1 MKLSIKKIL
10 CILAITLLTICL
22 SFQKKG
28 KNMKNANTKNKKSNK
43 SNKFHKNRQVNIVSD
58 RTGFGSDVGVLVR
71 KNPTVFVDNKYGLA
85 RLESPQQFNSFS
97 NSNTSN
103 LPNVGGYGKTA
114 EIVNPTILFHS
125 NSPATIVKTQPAH
138 LGYRNEKSTITSFN
152 KQTGRVETHDVVN
165 KTPIMGEIES
175 VHTVHVD
182 SVKPYD
188 LQYRRFRKPRTVV
201 RDNGEMEFQ
210 RNERFVNE

>member
-1 MKLSIKKIL
+1 MKFFTSKIT
-10 CILAITLLTICL
+10 CFTIVILVAFVI
-22 SFQKKG
+22 SSEKKG
-28 KNMKNANTKNKKSNK
+28 KNLKTHSKKTHEYNKKSN
-43 SNKFHKNRQVNIVSD
+43 QVNIISD
-58 RTGFGSDVGVLVR
+58 RTGFGSDVGVVVR
-71 KNPTVFVDNKYGLA
+71 KSPTVFVDNRYGLA
-85 RLESPQQFNSFS
+85 RLEPTQQFNSFS

-103 LPNVGGYGKTA
+103 LPNVGGYGKRP

-125 NSPATIVKTQPAH
+125 NSPATVVKTQPAH

-152 KQTGRVETHDVVN
+152 KRTGRVETHDIVN
-165 KTPIMGEIES
+165 KTPILGEIES

-201 RDNGEMEFQ
+201 RDNAEMAFQ
-210 RNERFVNE
+210 RNERFINE

>member
-1 MKLSIKKIL
+1 MKFLTSKITCL
-10 CILAITLLTICL
+10 IVVILITFVISTE
-22 SFQKKG
+22 KKG
-28 KNMKNANTKNKKSNK
+28 KSLKGHSKKTHESHKKSN
-43 SNKFHKNRQVNIVSD
+43 QVNIVSD
-58 RTGFGSDVGVLVR
+58 RTGFGSDIGVVVR
-71 KNPTVFVDNKYGLA
+71 KTPTVFVDNKYGLA

-165 KTPIMGEIES
+165 KTPILGEIES

-201 RDNGEMEFQ
+201 RDNGEMAFQ
-210 RNERFVNE
+210 RNERFINE